1 MSIGEKQLNAWSNE
15 FGRDYVSRNQATTNA
30 IEQRKNAFKSIFD
43 HITDTEA
50 PASILEAGSN
60 IGINIHALAEIT
72 NATLHAV
79 EPNREA
85 LDTLISSN
93 VIPAK
98 RAVQGSL
105 QFLPFDNSSIELVFT
120 SGVLIHIPDEAL
132 DQAISEILR
141 VSSRY
146 ILTLEYFSPEPMS
159 IPYRGHND
167 FLFKRDY
174 GELFLDASPDLEYVA
189 DGFFWKRVTG
199 LDNLNWWLFRKPS
212 VVCEC

>member
-1 MSIGEKQLNAWSNE
+1 M
-15 FGRDYVSRNQATTNA
+15 
-30 IEQRKNAFKSIFD
+30 
-43 HITDTEA
+43 
-50 PASILEAGSN
+50 
-60 IGINIHALAEIT
+60 
-72 NATLHAV
+72 
-79 EPNREA
+79 
-85 LDTLISSN
+85 
-93 VIPAK
+93 
-98 RAVQGSL
+98 
-105 QFLPFDNSSIELVFT
+105 PFDNSSIELVFT

>member
-1 MSIGEKQLNAWSNE
+1 MSIGEKQLNAWSSE
-15 FGRDYVSRNQATTNA
+15 FGKDYVSRNQATA
-30 IEQRKNAFKSIFD
+30 IAVKQRKKAFAVIFEHFAD
-43 HITDTEA
+43 TDA

-60 IGINIHALAEIT
+60 IGINIHALSEIT

-85 LDTLISSN
+85 LDELISSG
-93 VIPAK
+93 VIPAE
-98 RAVQGSL
+98 RALQGSL
-105 QFLPFDNSSIELVFT
+105 QSLPFDGASIDLVFT
-120 SGVLIHIPDEAL
+120 SGVLIHVPDDAL

-146 ILTLEYFSPEPMS
+146 VLTLEYFSPKPHT
-159 IPYRGHND
+159 IPYHGHND

-174 GELFLDASPDLEYVA
+174 GGLFLDVCPELEYVA

-199 LDNLNWWLFRKPS
+199 LDDLNWWLFRKPQS
-212 VVCEC
+212 